1 MVAVKY
7 TLDDFV
13 QEMEELLATQPNNER
28 IFDRGSDYLA
38 RLIAN
43 PEAIPERF
51 PATRGSREPGQPRL
65 VAAPP
70 QPRTV
75 ACWLPPWFGDPATTP
90 PLTTI
95 APGA

>member
-13 QEMEELLATQPNNER
+13 HEMEDLLATQPNNEK
-28 IFDRGSDYLA
+28 IFDRGSDYLS

-43 PEAIPERF
+43 PDAIPN
-51 PATRGSREPGQPRL
+51 GSAGPW
-65 VAAPP
+65 AKAIAPITALGCCTTAP
-70 QPRTV
+70 T
-75 ACWLPPWFGDPATTP
+75 ADCWLPPSSGDPATTP
-90 PLTTI
+90 LPTTI